1 MSRPFFERTPDL
13 RDRKDL
19 PADRVPADRVYE
31 RPGESL
37 QLGLLLQISV
47 FVVVAALLMLLAPE
61 APWSI
66 RLLIIAL
73 VMLTLKRW
81 GGVLVLMLVQG
92 DLVLR
97 EGRDM
102 AILNGSGGVLFVL
115 VVMAVRMFVARQR
128 ELLQQI
134 ARSSLLQVAREFLNS
149 SEAPS
154 ESPKEFS
161 IPAGRIFSSA
171 LRGITLL
178 FGCVVIARVVLG
190 MLPTNREV
198 TAGLRDFIDVDP
210 SLMAGAML
218 IVCLFAVWIA
228 VSEVSWRQMTTAQA
242 RMYLRSAFLKL
253 HYADL
258 RMIVRRRLK
267 VRQQRLAAAKAKSRK
282 EGN

>member
-1 MSRPFFERTPDL
+1 MSRPFSDITPDL
-13 RDRKDL
+13 RE
-19 PADRVPADRVYE
+19 PEASPVDRVYE

-37 QLGLLLQISV
+37 HWGLVMQISV

-115 VVMAVRMFVARQR
+115 VVMAVLMFVARQR

-149 SEAPS
+149 GEAPA
-154 ESPKEFS
+154 ESSQEFS
-161 IPAGRIFSSA
+161 VPAGRIFSSA

-178 FGCVVIARVVLG
+178 FGCVVMARVTLG

-198 TAGLRDFIDVDP
+198 TAGLRDFLDVDP
-210 SLMAGAML
+210 SLRAGALL

-228 VSEVSWRQMTTAQA
+228 VSEVSWRQMTAAQA
-242 RMYLRSAFLKL
+242 RMYLRSAFLKS

-258 RMIVRRRLK
+258 RMIVRKRLK
-267 VRQQRLAAAKAKSRK
+267 VRQQRLAAAKAKARK

>member
-1 MSRPFFERTPDL
+1 MSRPFSDMNPDL
-13 RDRKDL
+13 RERQDS
-19 PADRVPADRVYE
+19 PADRVYE
-31 RPGESL
+31 RPGEL
-37 QLGLLLQISV
+37 LHLGLILQISV

-115 VVMAVRMFVARQR
+115 VVMAVLMFVARQR

-134 ARSSLLQVAREFLNS
+134 ARNSLVQIAREFLNTG
-149 SEAPS
+149 ETPA
-154 ESPKEFS
+154 ESPKAVG
-161 IPAGRIFSSA
+161 IPAARIFSSA

-178 FGCVVIARVVLG
+178 FGCVVVARVMLG
-190 MLPTNREV
+190 KLPTNRAV
-198 TAGLRDFIDVDP
+198 TSGLRDYIDIDP
-210 SLMAGAML
+210 GLTAGALL

-228 VSEVSWRQMTTAQA
+228 VSEVSWRQMTAAQA
-242 RMYLRSAFLKL
+242 RMYLRSAFLKS

-267 VRQQRLAAAKAKSRK
+267 VRHQRLTAEKVRR

>member
-1 MSRPFFERTPDL
+1 MSRPFPDMTPGL
-13 RDRKDL
+13 REPK
-19 PADRVPADRVYE
+19 ASPADRVYE

-37 QLGLLLQISV
+37 HLGLVLQISV

-97 EGRDM
+97 EGRDI

-115 VVMAVRMFVARQR
+115 VVMAVLMFVARQR

-134 ARSSLLQVAREFLNS
+134 ARSSLLQVARDFLNT
-149 SEAPS
+149 SEAPA
-154 ESPKEFS
+154 ESPKEYS
-161 IPAGRIFSSA
+161 VPAGRIFSSA

-178 FGCVVIARVVLG
+178 FGCVVIARVALG

-198 TAGLRDFIDVDP
+198 TAGLRDFLDVDP
-210 SLMAGAML
+210 SLTAGALL
-218 IVCLFAVWIA
+218 IVSLFAVWIA
-228 VSEVSWRQMTTAQA
+228 VSEISWRQMTAAQA

-258 RMIVRRRLK
+258 RMIVRKRLK
-267 VRQQRLAAAKAKSRK
+267 VRQQRLTAAKAQARK

>member
-1 MSRPFFERTPDL
+1 
-13 RDRKDL
+13 
-19 PADRVPADRVYE
+19 
-31 RPGESL
+31 
-37 QLGLLLQISV
+37 
-47 FVVVAALLMLLAPE
+47 MLLAPE

-115 VVMAVRMFVARQR
+115 VVLAVLMFVARQR

-149 SEAPS
+149 SDGPA

-161 IPAGRIFSSA
+161 IPAGRIFSSV
-171 LRGITLL
+171 LRGITLM

-198 TAGLRDFIDVDP
+198 TSGLRDYIDVDP
-210 SLMAGAML
+210 SLTAGAML

>member
-1 MSRPFFERTPDL
+1 MSRPFFETTSDL
-13 RDRKDL
+13 RDRKDS
-19 PADRVPADRVYE
+19 PADRVYE

-37 QLGLLLQISV
+37 QLGLVLQISV

-66 RLLIIAL
+66 RLLLIAL

-97 EGRDM
+97 EGREM
-102 AILNGSGGVLFVL
+102 AVLNGSGGVLFVL
-115 VVMAVRMFVARQR
+115 VVMAVLMFVARQR

-149 SEAPS
+149 SEVPA
-154 ESPKEFS
+154 ESLKEFS

-178 FGCVVIARVVLG
+178 FGCIVIARVLLG

-210 SLMAGAML
+210 SLTAGAML

-228 VSEVSWRQMTTAQA
+228 VSEVSWRQMTAAQA

>member
-13 RDRKDL
+13 RDRKDS
-19 PADRVPADRVYE
+19 AAERVPADRVYE

-37 QLGLLLQISV
+37 QLGLVLQISV

-66 RLLIIAL
+66 RLLLIAL

-92 DLVLR
+92 DLMLR
-97 EGRDM
+97 EGREM
-102 AILNGSGGVLFVL
+102 AVLNGSGGVLFVL
-115 VVMAVRMFVARQR
+115 IVMAVLMFVARQR

-149 SEAPS
+149 SEAPA
-154 ESPKEFS
+154 ESLKEFS
-161 IPAGRIFSSA
+161 IPAGRIFSSV
-171 LRGITLL
+171 LRGITLM
-178 FGCVVIARVVLG
+178 FGCVVSARVLLG

-198 TAGLRDFIDVDP
+198 TAGFRDFIDVDP
-210 SLMAGAML
+210 NLTAGAIL

-228 VSEVSWRQMTTAQA
+228 VSEVSWRQMTASQA
-242 RMYLRSAFLKL
+242 RMYLRSVFLKL

>member
-1 MSRPFFERTPDL
+1 MSRPFSDSTPDL
-13 RDRKDL
+13 GERKDSS
-19 PADRVPADRVYE
+19 ADRVYE

-37 QLGLLLQISV
+37 HLGLVMQISV

-115 VVMAVRMFVARQR
+115 VVMAVLMFVARQR

-149 SEAPS
+149 GEAPA
-154 ESPKEFS
+154 ESPQEFS
-161 IPAGRIFSSA
+161 VPAGRIFSSA

-178 FGCVVIARVVLG
+178 FGCVVIARIALG

-198 TAGLRDFIDVDP
+198 TAGLRDFLDVDP
-210 SLMAGAML
+210 SLTAGTLL
-218 IVCLFAVWIA
+218 IVSLFAVWIA
-228 VSEVSWRQMTTAQA
+228 VSEVAWRQMTAGQA

-258 RMIVRRRLK
+258 RMIVRKRLK
-267 VRQQRLAAAKAKSRK
+267 VRQQRLAAVKAQARK

>member
-1 MSRPFFERTPDL
+1 MSRPLSDMTPNL
-13 RDRKDL
+13 RERKDS
-19 PADRVPADRVYE
+19 PEDRVYE

-37 QLGLLLQISV
+37 HLGLMLQISV

-115 VVMAVRMFVARQR
+115 VVMAVLMFVARQR

-149 SEAPS
+149 GEAS
-154 ESPKEFS
+154 AESPKEAS
-161 IPAGRIFSSA
+161 IPAARIFSSA

-198 TAGLRDFIDVDP
+198 TAGLRDFLDVDP
-210 SLMAGAML
+210 SLMAGALL

-228 VSEVSWRQMTTAQA
+228 VSEVSWRQMTAGQA
-242 RMYLRSAFLKL
+242 RMYLRSVFLKL

-258 RMIVRRRLK
+258 RMIVRKRLK
-267 VRQQRLAAAKAKSRK
+267 VRQQRLTAAKAQARK
-282 EGN
+282 EEN

>member
-1 MSRPFFERTPDL
+1 MSRPFPDMTPNLRER
-13 RDRKDL
+13 KNS
-19 PADRVPADRVYE
+19 PADRVYE

-37 QLGLLLQISV
+37 HLGLVLQISV

-115 VVMAVRMFVARQR
+115 VVMAVLMFVARQR

-149 SEAPS
+149 GEAS
-154 ESPKEFS
+154 AESPKEVS
-161 IPAGRIFSSA
+161 IPAARIFSSA

-178 FGCVVIARVVLG
+178 FGCVVIARVGLG

-198 TAGLRDFIDVDP
+198 TAGLRDFLDVDP
-210 SLMAGAML
+210 SLMAGALL

-228 VSEVSWRQMTTAQA
+228 VSEVSWRQMTAGQA
-242 RMYLRSAFLKL
+242 RMYLRSVFLKS

>member
-1 MSRPFFERTPDL
+1 
-13 RDRKDL
+13 
-19 PADRVPADRVYE
+19 
-31 RPGESL
+31 
-37 QLGLLLQISV
+37 
-47 FVVVAALLMLLAPE
+47 MLLAPE

-115 VVMAVRMFVARQR
+115 VVMAVLMFVARQR

-149 SEAPS
+149 SEAPA

-161 IPAGRIFSSA
+161 IPAGRIVSSA
-171 LRGITLL
+171 LRGITLM

-210 SLMAGAML
+210 SLTAGAML

-267 VRQQRLAAAKAKSRK
+267 VRQQRLAAAKTKSRK

>member
-1 MSRPFFERTPDL
+1 MSRPFSDMTPDL
-13 RDRKDL
+13 HEPKVS
-19 PADRVPADRVYE
+19 PTDRVYE

-37 QLGLLLQISV
+37 HLGLVLQISV

-61 APWSI
+61 APWSL

-115 VVMAVRMFVARQR
+115 VVIAVLMFVARQR

-149 SEAPS
+149 GEAPA

-161 IPAGRIFSSA
+161 VPAGRIFLSA

-178 FGCVVIARVVLG
+178 FGCVVVARVVLG
-190 MLPTNREV
+190 TLPTNREV
-198 TAGLRDFIDVDP
+198 TTELRNYIDVDP
-210 SLMAGAML
+210 SLTAGAML
-218 IVCLFAVWIA
+218 VVSVFAVWIA
-228 VSEVSWRQMTTAQA
+228 VSEVSWRQMTAAQA
-242 RMYLRSAFLKL
+242 RMYLRSAFLKS

-258 RMIVRRRLK
+258 RMIVRKRLK
-267 VRQQRLAAAKAKSRK
+267 VRQQRLTAAKAKARK

>member
-1 MSRPFFERTPDL
+1 MSRPFPDMTSDL
-13 RDRKDL
+13 RERKDSL
-19 PADRVPADRVYE
+19 ADRVYE

-37 QLGLLLQISV
+37 HLGLMLQISV
-47 FVVVAALLMLLAPE
+47 LVVVAALLMLLAPE

-115 VVMAVRMFVARQR
+115 VVMAVLMFVARQR

-149 SEAPS
+149 GEAS
-154 ESPKEFS
+154 AESPKEVS
-161 IPAGRIFSSA
+161 IPAARIFLSA

-198 TAGLRDFIDVDP
+198 TAGLRDFLDVDP
-210 SLMAGAML
+210 SLMAGALL

-228 VSEVSWRQMTTAQA
+228 VSEVSWRQMTAGQA
-242 RMYLRSAFLKL
+242 RMYLRSVFLKL

-258 RMIVRRRLK
+258 RMIVRKRLK
-267 VRQQRLAAAKAKSRK
+267 VRQQRLTAAKAQARK

>member
-1 MSRPFFERTPDL
+1 MSRPFPDMTPGL
-13 RDRKDL
+13 REPK
-19 PADRVPADRVYE
+19 ASPADRVYE

-37 QLGLLLQISV
+37 HLGLVLQISV

-115 VVMAVRMFVARQR
+115 VVMAVLMFVARQR

-134 ARSSLLQVAREFLNS
+134 ARSSLLQVARDFLNT
-149 SEAPS
+149 SEAPA
-154 ESPKEFS
+154 ESPKEYS
-161 IPAGRIFSSA
+161 VPAGRIFSSA

-178 FGCVVIARVVLG
+178 FGCVVIARVALG

-198 TAGLRDFIDVDP
+198 TAGLRDFLDVDP
-210 SLMAGAML
+210 SLTAGALL
-218 IVCLFAVWIA
+218 IVSLFAVWIA
-228 VSEVSWRQMTTAQA
+228 VSEISWRQMTAAQA

-258 RMIVRRRLK
+258 RMIVRKRLK
-267 VRQQRLAAAKAKSRK
+267 VRQQRLTAAKAQARR

>member
-1 MSRPFFERTPDL
+1 MSRPFSDMTPDL
-13 RDRKDL
+13 RERKES
-19 PADRVPADRVYE
+19 PADRVYE

-37 QLGLLLQISV
+37 HLGLVMQISV

-102 AILNGSGGVLFVL
+102 AVLNGSGGVLFVL
-115 VVMAVRMFVARQR
+115 VVITVLMFVARQR

-134 ARSSLLQVAREFLNS
+134 ARSSLLQVARDFLNS
-149 SEAPS
+149 GEAPA
-154 ESPKEFS
+154 ESAKEFT
-161 IPAGRIFSSA
+161 IPAVRIFASA
-171 LRGITLL
+171 LRGVTLL
-178 FGCVVIARVVLG
+178 FGCVVVARVVLG

-198 TAGLRDFIDVDP
+198 TTGLRDYLDVDP
-210 SLMAGAML
+210 GLTAGAML

-267 VRQQRLAAAKAKSRK
+267 VRQQRLAAAKAKARK

>member
-1 MSRPFFERTPDL
+1 MSRPFSEMTPDSGT
-13 RDRKDL
+13 RKET
-19 PADRVPADRVYE
+19 AEARVYE

-37 QLGLLLQISV
+37 HLGLVLQVSV

-81 GGVLVLMLVQG
+81 GGVLVLILVQG

-97 EGRDM
+97 EGREM
-102 AILNGSGGVLFVL
+102 AILNGSGGVVFVL
-115 VVMAVRMFVARQR
+115 VVMTVLMFVARQR

-134 ARSSLLQVAREFLNS
+134 ARSSLIQVAREFLAHGEVPAETS
-149 SEAPS
+149 
-154 ESPKEFS
+154 KEFVV
-161 IPAGRIFSSA
+161 PVARIFSSA

-178 FGCVVIARVVLG
+178 FGCIVISRVLLG

-198 TAGLRDFIDVDP
+198 TSGLRDFLDVDP
-210 SLMAGAML
+210 GLTTGALL

-228 VSEVSWRQMTTAQA
+228 VSEVSWRQMTAAQA

-267 VRQQRLAAAKAKSRK
+267 ARQQRLAAAKTKSRK

>member
-1 MSRPFFERTPDL
+1 MSRPFPDMTPNLRER
-13 RDRKDL
+13 KNS
-19 PADRVPADRVYE
+19 PADRVYE

-37 QLGLLLQISV
+37 HLGLVLQISV

-115 VVMAVRMFVARQR
+115 VVMAVLMFVARQR

-149 SEAPS
+149 GEAS
-154 ESPKEFS
+154 AESPKEVS
-161 IPAGRIFSSA
+161 IPAARIFLSA

-198 TAGLRDFIDVDP
+198 TAGLRDFLDVDP
-210 SLMAGAML
+210 SLMAGALL

-228 VSEVSWRQMTTAQA
+228 VSEVSWRQMTAGQA
-242 RMYLRSAFLKL
+242 RMYLRSVFLKL

>member
-1 MSRPFFERTPDL
+1 MSRPLSDMTPDL
-13 RDRKDL
+13 REPKNL
-19 PADRVPADRVYE
+19 PADRVYE

-37 QLGLLLQISV
+37 HLGLVLQVSV
-47 FVVVAALLMLLAPE
+47 FVVVAAMLMLLAPE

-115 VVMAVRMFVARQR
+115 VVMAVLMFVARQR

-134 ARSSLLQVAREFLNS
+134 ARSSLLQVVREFLNS
-149 SEAPS
+149 SEAPA

-161 IPAGRIFSSA
+161 IPAARIFSSV

-178 FGCVVIARVVLG
+178 FGCVVIARVVIG

-258 RMIVRRRLK
+258 RMIVRKRLK

>member
-1 MSRPFFERTPDL
+1 MSRPFSDMTPDL
-13 RDRKDL
+13 HEPKVS
-19 PADRVPADRVYE
+19 PTDRVYE

-37 QLGLLLQISV
+37 HLGLVLQISV

-61 APWSI
+61 APWSL

-115 VVMAVRMFVARQR
+115 VVIAVLMFVARQR

-149 SEAPS
+149 GEAPA

-161 IPAGRIFSSA
+161 VPAGRIFSSA

-178 FGCVVIARVVLG
+178 FGCVVVARVVLG
-190 MLPTNREV
+190 TLPTNREV
-198 TAGLRDFIDVDP
+198 TTELRDYIDVDP
-210 SLMAGAML
+210 SLTAGAML
-218 IVCLFAVWIA
+218 VVSVFAVWIA
-228 VSEVSWRQMTTAQA
+228 VSEVSWRQMTAAQA
-242 RMYLRSAFLKL
+242 RMYLRSAFLKS

-258 RMIVRRRLK
+258 RMIVRKRLK
-267 VRQQRLAAAKAKSRK
+267 VRQQRLTAAKAKARK

>member
-1 MSRPFFERTPDL
+1 MSLPFSDMTPDL
-13 RDRKDL
+13 PESK
-19 PADRVPADRVYE
+19 ASPADRVYE

-37 QLGLLLQISV
+37 HLGLVLQISV

-102 AILNGSGGVLFVL
+102 AILKGSGGVLFVL
-115 VVMAVRMFVARQR
+115 VVMGVLMFVARQR

-149 SEAPS
+149 GEAPA

-161 IPAGRIFSSA
+161 VPAARIFSSA

-178 FGCVVIARVVLG
+178 FGCVVDCSR
-190 MLPTNREV
+190 R
-198 TAGLRDFIDVDP
+198 AGNVADQ
-210 SLMAGAML
+210 S
-218 IVCLFAVWIA
+218 
-228 VSEVSWRQMTTAQA
+228 
-242 RMYLRSAFLKL
+242 RSDSRAERL
-253 HYADL
+253 H
-258 RMIVRRRLK
+258 RRRSKSHGRCDARSFVCSQSGSLCLK
-267 VRQQRLAAAKAKSRK
+267 FHGDK
-282 EGN
+282 

>member
-1 MSRPFFERTPDL
+1 MSRPFSDMTPDL
-13 RDRKDL
+13 HEPKVS
-19 PADRVPADRVYE
+19 PTDRVYE

-37 QLGLLLQISV
+37 HLGLVLQISV

-115 VVMAVRMFVARQR
+115 VVIAVLMFVARQR

-149 SEAPS
+149 GEAPA

-161 IPAGRIFSSA
+161 VPAGRIFLSA

-178 FGCVVIARVVLG
+178 FGCVVVARVVLG
-190 MLPTNREV
+190 TLPTNREV
-198 TAGLRDFIDVDP
+198 TTELRNYIDVDP
-210 SLMAGAML
+210 SLTAGAML
-218 IVCLFAVWIA
+218 VVSVFAVWIA
-228 VSEVSWRQMTTAQA
+228 VSEVSWRQMTAAQA
-242 RMYLRSAFLKL
+242 RMYLRSAFLKS

-258 RMIVRRRLK
+258 RMIVRKRLK
-267 VRQQRLAAAKAKSRK
+267 VRQQRLTAAKAKARK

>member
-1 MSRPFFERTPDL
+1 MSRPFSDMTPDL
-13 RDRKDL
+13 RERKDS
-19 PADRVPADRVYE
+19 PADRVYE

-37 QLGLLLQISV
+37 HLGLVLQTSV

-115 VVMAVRMFVARQR
+115 VVMAVLMFVARQR

-149 SEAPS
+149 GEAPV

-161 IPAGRIFSSA
+161 VPASRIFSSA

-178 FGCVVIARVVLG
+178 FGCVVIARVALG

-198 TAGLRDFIDVDP
+198 TAGLRDYIDVDP
-210 SLMAGAML
+210 SLTAGAML
-218 IVCLFAVWIA
+218 IVSLFAVWIA
-228 VSEVSWRQMTTAQA
+228 VSEVSWRQMTAAQA
-242 RMYLRSAFLKL
+242 RMYLRSAFLKS

-258 RMIVRRRLK
+258 RMIVRKRLK
-267 VRQQRLAAAKAKSRK
+267 VRQQRLTAAKAQARK

>member
-1 MSRPFFERTPDL
+1 MSRPFSDMTPDL
-13 RDRKDL
+13 RESKAS
-19 PADRVPADRVYE
+19 PANRVYE

-37 QLGLLLQISV
+37 HLGLVLQISV

-115 VVMAVRMFVARQR
+115 VVIAVLMFVARQR

-149 SEAPS
+149 GEAPA

-161 IPAGRIFSSA
+161 VPAGRIFSSA

-178 FGCVVIARVVLG
+178 FGCVVVARVVLG

-198 TAGLRDFIDVDP
+198 TAGLRDFLDVDP
-210 SLMAGAML
+210 SLTAGAML
-218 IVCLFAVWIA
+218 VVSVFAVWIA
-228 VSEVSWRQMTTAQA
+228 VSEVSWRQMTAAQA
-242 RMYLRSAFLKL
+242 RMYLRSAFLKS
-253 HYADL
+253 HYPDL
-258 RMIVRRRLK
+258 RMIVRKRLK
-267 VRQQRLAAAKAKSRK
+267 VRQQRLTAAKAKARK

>member
-1 MSRPFFERTPDL
+1 MSRPFFERTPNL
-13 RDRKDL
+13 RDRKDS

-37 QLGLLLQISV
+37 QLGLVLQISV

-115 VVMAVRMFVARQR
+115 VVMAVLMFVARQR

-149 SEAPS
+149 SEAPA

-161 IPAGRIFSSA
+161 IPAGRIVSSA
-171 LRGITLL
+171 LRGITLM

-198 TAGLRDFIDVDP
+198 TSGLRDYIDVDP
-210 SLMAGAML
+210 SLTAGAML

>member
-1 MSRPFFERTPDL
+1 MIRPFFEKTPDL
-13 RDRKDL
+13 IDRKDS

-37 QLGLLLQISV
+37 QLGLVLQISV

-115 VVMAVRMFVARQR
+115 VVMGVLMFVARQR

-149 SEAPS
+149 SDAPA

-161 IPAGRIFSSA
+161 IPAGRIVSSA
-171 LRGITLL
+171 LRGITLM

-210 SLMAGAML
+210 SLTAGAML

-267 VRQQRLAAAKAKSRK
+267 VRQQRLALAKAKSRK

>member
-1 MSRPFFERTPDL
+1 MSRPFPDMTPGL
-13 RDRKDL
+13 REPKAS
-19 PADRVPADRVYE
+19 PADCVYE

-37 QLGLLLQISV
+37 HLGLVLQISV

-102 AILNGSGGVLFVL
+102 VILNGSGGVLFVL
-115 VVMAVRMFVARQR
+115 VVMGVLMFVARQR

-134 ARSSLLQVAREFLNS
+134 ARSSLLQVARDFLNS
-149 SEAPS
+149 GDAPA
-154 ESPKEFS
+154 EPPKEFS
-161 IPAGRIFSSA
+161 VPAMRIFSSV
-171 LRGITLL
+171 LRGIALL
-178 FGCVVIARVVLG
+178 FGCVVVARVVLG

-198 TAGLRDFIDVDP
+198 TAGLRDYVDVDP
-210 SLMAGAML
+210 GLAAGAML
-218 IVCLFAVWIA
+218 IVSLFAVWIA
-228 VSEVSWRQMTTAQA
+228 VSEVSWRQMTAAQA
-242 RMYLRSAFLKL
+242 RMYLRSAFLKS

-258 RMIVRRRLK
+258 RMIVRKRLK
-267 VRQQRLAAAKAKSRK
+267 VRQQRLTAAKAKARK

>member
-1 MSRPFFERTPDL
+1 MSRPFSDMTPGL
-13 RDRKDL
+13 REPK
-19 PADRVPADRVYE
+19 ASPADRVYE

-37 QLGLLLQISV
+37 HLGLVLQISV

-115 VVMAVRMFVARQR
+115 VVMAVLMFVARQR

-134 ARSSLLQVAREFLNS
+134 ARSSLLQVARDFLNT
-149 SEAPS
+149 SEAPA
-154 ESPKEFS
+154 ESPKEYS
-161 IPAGRIFSSA
+161 VPAGRIFSSA

-178 FGCVVIARVVLG
+178 FGCVVIARVALG

-198 TAGLRDFIDVDP
+198 TAGLRDFLDVDP
-210 SLMAGAML
+210 SLTAGALL

-228 VSEVSWRQMTTAQA
+228 VSEVSWRQMTAAQA

-258 RMIVRRRLK
+258 RMIVRKRLK
-267 VRQQRLAAAKAKSRK
+267 VRQQRLTAAKAKARK
-282 EGN
+282 EGS

>member
-1 MSRPFFERTPDL
+1 MSRPFPDTTPDL
-13 RDRKDL
+13 REPK
-19 PADRVPADRVYE
+19 VSPADRVYE

-37 QLGLLLQISV
+37 HLGLVLQISV

-115 VVMAVRMFVARQR
+115 VVMGVLMFVARQR

-149 SEAPS
+149 GEAPA

-161 IPAGRIFSSA
+161 VPAGRIFSSA
-171 LRGITLL
+171 LRGITVL
-178 FGCVVIARVVLG
+178 FGCVVIARVALG

-198 TAGLRDFIDVDP
+198 TAGLRDFLDVDP
-210 SLMAGAML
+210 SLTAGALL
-218 IVCLFAVWIA
+218 IVSLFAVWIA
-228 VSEVSWRQMTTAQA
+228 VSEVSWRQMTASQA
-242 RMYLRSAFLKL
+242 RMYLRSAFLKS

-258 RMIVRRRLK
+258 RMIVRKRLK
-267 VRQQRLAAAKAKSRK
+267 VRQQRLTAAKAKARK

>member
-1 MSRPFFERTPDL
+1 MSRPFSDMTPGL
-13 RDRKDL
+13 REPK
-19 PADRVPADRVYE
+19 ASPADRVYE

-37 QLGLLLQISV
+37 HLGLVLQISV

-66 RLLIIAL
+66 RMLIIAL

-115 VVMAVRMFVARQR
+115 VVMGVLMFVARQR

-134 ARSSLLQVAREFLNS
+134 ARSSLLQVARDFLNT
-149 SEAPS
+149 SEAPA
-154 ESPKEFS
+154 ESPKEYS
-161 IPAGRIFSSA
+161 VPAGRIFSSA

-178 FGCVVIARVVLG
+178 FGCVVIARVALG

-198 TAGLRDFIDVDP
+198 TAGLRDFLDVDP
-210 SLMAGAML
+210 SLTAGALL

-228 VSEVSWRQMTTAQA
+228 VSEVSWRQMTAAQA

-258 RMIVRRRLK
+258 RMIVRKRLK
-267 VRQQRLAAAKAKSRK
+267 VRQQRLTAAKAKARK
-282 EGN
+282 EGS

>member
-1 MSRPFFERTPDL
+1 MSRPFPDMTPNLRER
-13 RDRKDL
+13 KNS
-19 PADRVPADRVYE
+19 PADRVYE

-37 QLGLLLQISV
+37 HLGLVLQISV

-115 VVMAVRMFVARQR
+115 VVMAVLMFVARQR

-149 SEAPS
+149 GEAS
-154 ESPKEFS
+154 AESPKEVS
-161 IPAGRIFSSA
+161 IPAARIFLSA

-198 TAGLRDFIDVDP
+198 TAGLRDFLDVDP
-210 SLMAGAML
+210 SLMAGALL

-228 VSEVSWRQMTTAQA
+228 VSEVSWRQMTAGQA
-242 RMYLRSAFLKL
+242 RMYLRSVFLKL

-258 RMIVRRRLK
+258 RMIVRKRLK
-267 VRQQRLAAAKAKSRK
+267 VRQQRLTAAKAQARK
-282 EGN
+282 EEN

>member
-1 MSRPFFERTPDL
+1 MSRPFLERTPDL
-13 RDRKDL
+13 RDRQDL

-37 QLGLLLQISV
+37 QLGLVLQISV

-115 VVMAVRMFVARQR
+115 VVMAVLMFVARQR

-149 SEAPS
+149 GDAPV

-161 IPAGRIFSSA
+161 VPAGRIFSSA

-178 FGCVVIARVVLG
+178 FGCVVIARVALG

-198 TAGLRDFIDVDP
+198 TAGLRDFLDVDP
-210 SLMAGAML
+210 SLTAGTLL
-218 IVCLFAVWIA
+218 IVSLFAVWIA
-228 VSEVSWRQMTTAQA
+228 VSEVSWRQMTAAQA
-242 RMYLRSAFLKL
+242 RMYLRSAFLKS

-258 RMIVRRRLK
+258 RMIVRKRLK
-267 VRQQRLAAAKAKSRK
+267 VRQQRLTAAKAKARK
-282 EGN
+282 EGS

>member
-1 MSRPFFERTPDL
+1 
-13 RDRKDL
+13 
-19 PADRVPADRVYE
+19 
-31 RPGESL
+31 
-37 QLGLLLQISV
+37 
-47 FVVVAALLMLLAPE
+47 
-61 APWSI
+61 
-66 RLLIIAL
+66 
-73 VMLTLKRW
+73 MLTLKRW

-115 VVMAVRMFVARQR
+115 VVMGVLMFVARQR

-149 SEAPS
+149 GEAPV

-161 IPAGRIFSSA
+161 VPAMRIFSSA

-178 FGCVVIARVVLG
+178 FGCVVVARVALG

-198 TAGLRDFIDVDP
+198 TAGLRDYIDVDP
-210 SLMAGAML
+210 SLTAGAML
-218 IVCLFAVWIA
+218 IVSLFAIWIA
-228 VSEVSWRQMTTAQA
+228 VSEISWRQMTAGQA
-242 RMYLRSAFLKL
+242 RMYLRSAFLKS

-258 RMIVRRRLK
+258 RMIVRKRLK
-267 VRQQRLAAAKAKSRK
+267 VRQQRLTAAKAKARK

>member
-1 MSRPFFERTPDL
+1 MNRPFSDMTPDL
-13 RDRKDL
+13 HEPKIS
-19 PADRVPADRVYE
+19 PTDRVYE

-37 QLGLLLQISV
+37 HLGLVLQISV

-115 VVMAVRMFVARQR
+115 VVIAVLMFVARQR

-149 SEAPS
+149 GEAPA

-161 IPAGRIFSSA
+161 VPAGRIFSSA

-178 FGCVVIARVVLG
+178 FGCVVVARVVLG

-198 TAGLRDFIDVDP
+198 TTGLRDFIDVDP
-210 SLMAGAML
+210 SLTAGAML
-218 IVCLFAVWIA
+218 VVSVFAVWIA
-228 VSEVSWRQMTTAQA
+228 VSEVSWRQMTAAQA
-242 RMYLRSAFLKL
+242 RMYLRSAFLKS
-253 HYADL
+253 HYADM
-258 RMIVRRRLK
+258 RMIVRKRLK
-267 VRQQRLAAAKAKSRK
+267 VRQQRLTAAKAKARK

>member
-1 MSRPFFERTPDL
+1 MSRRFSDRNPDL
-13 RDRKDL
+13 RERQDS
-19 PADRVPADRVYE
+19 PADRVYE
-31 RPGESL
+31 RPGEL
-37 QLGLLLQISV
+37 LHVGLILQISV

-115 VVMAVRMFVARQR
+115 VVMAVLMFVARQR

-134 ARSSLLQVAREFLNS
+134 ARNSLVQIAREFLNTGEAS
-149 SEAPS
+149 AEAP
-154 ESPKEFS
+154 KAVG
-161 IPAGRIFSSA
+161 IPAARIFSSA

-178 FGCVVIARVVLG
+178 FGCVVVARVMLG
-190 MLPTNREV
+190 KLPTNRAV
-198 TAGLRDFIDVDP
+198 TSGLRDYIDIDP
-210 SLMAGAML
+210 GLTAGALL

-228 VSEVSWRQMTTAQA
+228 VSEVSWRQMTAAQA
-242 RMYLRSAFLKL
+242 RMYLRSAFLKS

-267 VRQQRLAAAKAKSRK
+267 VRHQRLTAEKVRK

>member
-1 MSRPFFERTPDL
+1 MSLLFSDMTPN
-13 RDRKDL
+13 L
-19 PADRVPADRVYE
+19 PESKASPADRVYE

-37 QLGLLLQISV
+37 HLGLVLQISV

-102 AILNGSGGVLFVL
+102 AILKGSGGVLFVL
-115 VVMAVRMFVARQR
+115 VVMGVLMFVARQR

-134 ARSSLLQVAREFLNS
+134 ARSSLLQVARGFLNS
-149 SEAPS
+149 GEAPA
-154 ESPKEFS
+154 ESPTAFS
-161 IPAGRIFSSA
+161 IPAARIFLSA

-178 FGCVVIARVVLG
+178 FGCVVVARVALG
-190 MLPTNREV
+190 TLPTNREV
-198 TAGLRDFIDVDP
+198 TAELRDYIDVDP
-210 SLMAGAML
+210 GLTAGAL
-218 IVCLFAVWIA
+218 LVVCLFAFWVA
-228 VSEVSWRQMTTAQA
+228 VSEVSWRQMTASQA
-242 RMYLRSAFLKL
+242 RMYLRSAFLKS

-258 RMIVRRRLK
+258 RMIVRKRLK
-267 VRQQRLAAAKAKSRK
+267 VRQQRLTAAKAKARK

>member
-1 MSRPFFERTPDL
+1 MSRPFPDMTPDL
-13 RDRKDL
+13 RE
-19 PADRVPADRVYE
+19 PEVSPVDRVYE

-37 QLGLLLQISV
+37 HLGLVLQISV

-115 VVMAVRMFVARQR
+115 VVMGVLMFVARQR

-149 SEAPS
+149 GEAS
-154 ESPKEFS
+154 AESSKEFS
-161 IPAGRIFSSA
+161 IPAARIFSSA

-178 FGCVVIARVVLG
+178 FGCIVMARVLLG

-198 TAGLRDFIDVDP
+198 TAGLRDYIDVDP
-210 SLMAGAML
+210 SLTAGAML
-218 IVCLFAVWIA
+218 IVSLFAVWIA
-228 VSEVSWRQMTTAQA
+228 VSEVSWRQMTAAQA

-267 VRQQRLAAAKAKSRK
+267 VRQQRLTAAKAKARK

>member
-1 MSRPFFERTPDL
+1 MSRPFSDMTPDL
-13 RDRKDL
+13 REPKKL
-19 PADRVPADRVYE
+19 PADRVYE

-37 QLGLLLQISV
+37 HLGLVLQISV

-115 VVMAVRMFVARQR
+115 VVMAVLMFVARQR

-149 SEAPS
+149 DDAPV

-161 IPAGRIFSSA
+161 VPANRIFSSA

-178 FGCVVIARVVLG
+178 FGCVVIARVALG

-198 TAGLRDFIDVDP
+198 TAGLRDFLDVDP
-210 SLMAGAML
+210 SLTAGALL
-218 IVCLFAVWIA
+218 IVSLFAVWIA
-228 VSEVSWRQMTTAQA
+228 VSEISWRQMTAAQA

-258 RMIVRRRLK
+258 RMIVRKRLK
-267 VRQQRLAAAKAKSRK
+267 VRQQRLTAAKAQARR